1 VRLRDVTTAQRT
13 LLTAVSQGIS
23 RRLEA
28 SFTDPADLDGPNAAI
43 HLRERGKRLVMEI
56 PETLV
61 IEATTGTAA
70 RESFRV
76 RVKARRDRMLFRAPP
91 APLPKRI
98 DRAEEPGFFRR
109 SGGPGRPPPR
119 GRR

>member
-1 VRLRDVTTAQRT
+1 VRVRDTTTAQRA
-13 LLTAVSQGIS
+13 LLAAVSNGIS

-28 SFTDPADLDGPNAAI
+28 AFTDPAEPDGPNAAI
-43 HLRERGKRLVMEI
+43 DLRERGRHMVMEI

-61 IEATTGTAA
+61 IEATSVVAA

-76 RVKARRDRMLFRAPP
+76 RVKGRRDRMLFREPP
-91 APLPKRI
+91 ARLPKRI
-98 DRAEEPGFFRR
+98 ERAEEPGFFRR
-109 SGGPGRPPPR
+109 QGGPGRPPPR

>member
-1 VRLRDVTTAQRT
+1 MRLRDVTAAQRA
-13 LLTAVSQGIS
+13 LLAAVSQRIS

-28 SFTDPADLDGPNAAI
+28 TFTDPADVDGPNAAI

-56 PETLV
+56 PETLL
-61 IEATTGTAA
+61 IEATSDAAA

-76 RVKARRDRMLFRAPP
+76 RVKGRRDRMLFREQP

-98 DRAEEPGFFRR
+98 EPAQEPGFFRR
-109 SGGPGRPPPR
+109 GAGPGRPPPR